1 MLNDND
7 FLQSISAQAE
17 NSQIPESISPESVQG
32 KLTGVKRKRRNFV
45 PYVSVLLAVLIFAT
59 GIGVYRFAGKSGN
72 GDITYSPSSKVP
84 MVNISK
90 TENYSNIY
98 DKLLSM
104 KSDSEYN
111 DYLNGFISADD
122 LSIKGEA
129 EGTLS
134 PSGNENINQDLN
146 NADENKDFSD
156 TNNQVEGAQES
167 DIVKTD
173 GKYIY
178 YIDREKDVIY
188 AVEASN
194 GQTKLLSSMKLND
207 IFLKS
212 VIDEAKET
220 PLATATD
227 ATPTNP
233 TDSTQETP
241 NDLITDGFI
250 SNIIAGDYDYYYDNE
265 QEDDFD
271 YDISYIELYLNGDE
285 IVVIAEKYH
294 FNRFYGYYNK
304 TNQNDCYMPIHVYAT
319 KNETIAIFYDYSD
332 RQTPVFKNSIGIS
345 GRYISSR
352 MIDNMLYIVTTEGI
366 YNSNINE
373 KIPES
378 FVPTLREG
386 DSYVTES
393 SDDIYMLDDFTNAQY
408 LNVCGINVDNFG
420 KIVDSKSILG
430 SGEDIYS
437 STKNLYVYN
446 TVYNYDW
453 NKHYIDDDSKEL
465 EDGFYDYN
473 QTQLTKFELDNGKIN
488 LKASNLINGHLINQ
502 FAIDE
507 YKDFVRLAIT
517 HDGDHV
523 ENGESDSWEHWNTL
537 SIFDSNLN
545 LVSSIDH
552 LALGESIKSVR
563 FDGEIGYFVTFK
575 NTDPLFTV
583 DLKNPKEPKILSKLK
598 IPGFSEYL
606 HVYSDDLLFGFGQDA
621 DEEDGETTGIKMSM
635 FDVSDKADVKQ
646 IANLII
652 GSHEFGETE
661 NSKYHY
667 NFYESPAL
675 ENHKAIL
682 VAPEK
687 KLIGIPLAQIYGN
700 YNEDDETDIDS
711 FEGGERLYY
720 SFYTYDRDKGFTQL
734 GEAVISDYVFDSFD
748 DIYND
753 DYIDPYTDTLRG
765 LYIGDYL
772 YVFGQL
778 GCKAFTLS
786 DFSQVSEIN
795 F

>member
-7 FLQSISAQAE
+7 FLQSISAKAE
-17 NSQIPESISPESVQG
+17 NSQIPESISPETVQG
-32 KLTGVKRKRRNFV
+32 KLTGVKRKRNFV

-72 GDITYSPSSKVP
+72 GDITYSPSGKAP

-111 DYLNGFISADD
+111 DYFNGFISPDGLSDD
-122 LSIKGEA
+122 LSIKGESN
-129 EGTLS
+129 GTFS
-134 PSGNENINQDLN
+134 PSANENISQGSN
-146 NADENKDFSD
+146 NAYENEDFSD

-178 YIDREKDVIY
+178 YIDRDEDVIY

-207 IFLKS
+207 MFLKS
-212 VIDEAKET
+212 VIEEAKET

-233 TDSTQETP
+233 IDNSHETL
-241 NDLITDGFI
+241 NDLHTDGFI
-250 SNIIAGDYDYYYDNE
+250 SNIIAGDYDYYDDNE
-265 QEDDFD
+265 QEDDFK
-271 YDISYIELYLNGDE
+271 YNINYIELFLNGDE
-285 IVVIAEKYH
+285 VVVIAEKYH
-294 FNRFYGYYNK
+294 NNRFYGFYNK

-345 GRYISSR
+345 GSYISSR

-366 YNSNINE
+366 YRGNINE

-408 LNVCGINVDNFG
+408 LNVCGINVDDFG

-437 STKNLYVYN
+437 STKNLYVYD
-446 TVYNYDW
+446 TVYNFDW
-453 NKHYIDDDSKEL
+453 NRNYSEEL
-465 EDGFYDYN
+465 TDGFYDYN
-473 QTQLTKFELDNGKIN
+473 QTQLTKFELNDGQIS

-517 HDGDHV
+517 HDGDRV

-583 DLKNPKEPKILSKLK
+583 DLKNPKEPKILSELK

-606 HVYSDDLLFGFGQDA
+606 HVYSDDLLFGFGEDA

-646 IANLII
+646 IANYII
-652 GSHEFGETE
+652 GNYKYGTDE
-661 NSKYHY
+661 NNKYSY

-687 KLIGIPLAQIYGN
+687 QLIGIPLAQIYGN
-700 YNEDDETDIDS
+700 YDDEVSEDG
-711 FEGGERLYY
+711 FEGGEKLFYA
-720 SFYTYDRDKGFTQL
+720 FYTYDRDNGFTQL
-734 GEAVISDYVFDSFD
+734 GEAVISDFVFNSFD

-753 DYIDPYTDTLRG
+753 DYIDPYSDSLRG

-772 YVFGQL
+772 YVVSQV
-778 GCKAFTLS
+778 GCMSFTLS
-786 DFSQVSEIN
+786 DFSKVSEIS